1 MTNASGVEEQTL
13 TLPSEQEVEKLR
25 AAEATWSLS
34 FTLNGESV
42 ELMVDPTETLY
53 DTLRERLRL
62 IGTKGA
68 CLEGECGSC
77 TVLLD
82 GKPVTACL
90 VTSPQV
96 QGRTVVTV
104 EGLAKDDRLHPVQ
117 ESFIACGAVQC
128 GYCTPGLIVS
138 AAALLAHNSTPSVE
152 EVREALEGNLCRC
165 TGYTKIID
173 AVLEAAGD
181 EPAVM
186 SVGGEK

>member
-1 MTNASGVEEQTL
+1 MSEVKELRPARIKRARDAEHAAASWRLQCEI
-13 TLPSEQEVEKLR
+13 
-25 AAEATWSLS
+25 
-34 FTLNGESV
+34 NGEAID
-42 ELMVDPTETLY
+42 LMVDPDETLY
-53 DTLRERLRL
+53 DVLRERLRL

-90 VTSPQV
+90 IMAPQV
-96 QGRTVVTV
+96 ADRVITTI
-104 EGLAKDDRLHPVQ
+104 EGLCQDERLHPVQ

-138 AAALLAHNSTPSVE
+138 AAALLEEKPNPTAQ
-152 EVREALEGNLCRC
+152 EVREGLEGNLCRC

-173 AVLEAAGD
+173 AVLDAASPE
-181 EPAVM
+181 EPAM
-186 SVGGEK
+186 TAGAKS